1 LAGGGREKNVDG
13 ENVHTT
19 TNADGYYSLPV
30 PEGVYTAL
38 ALDLNN
44 ENAGF
49 DVVGRPDDTVS
60 VPPSTTIDFVAYA
73 IN

>member
-1 LAGGGREKNVDG
+1 
-13 ENVHTT
+13 
-19 TNADGYYSLPV
+19 V